1 MIRKPR
7 VVVPK
12 LFNFGQIF
20 FIFREFSLC
29 FTADFNAKKGEFIFL
44 RIEKSASDVLLTW
57 TKLIFILNHE
67 NDPHIIKDRPYFRN
81 WILTES

>member
-29 FTADFNAKKGEFIFL
+29 FTADFDAKKGEFIFL
-44 RIEKSASDVLLTW
+44 RIAKSVFDVPLTW
-57 TKLIFILNHE
+57 TRLIFILIHE
-67 NDPHIIKDRPYFRN
+67 NFH
-81 WILTES
+81 